1 MELARAY
8 AVLANDGQMPFLLS
22 LKEIVAEDGDI
33 RERRTIDF
41 SSVTSPAKAFLI
53 TSLLEGVVER
63 GTGKVLKR
71 FGIDFKCAGK
81 TGTTSEFRDS
91 WFVGYTTDLLTLVWV
106 GYDDNSPTGLIGAQG
121 AASIWAR
128 FMNLVR
134 PWIRPEEFDAPPGVV
149 EEMICPDSGQLATAH
164 CKEQKPEYFL
174 SGKQVEWLLHYS
186 RQVIKWPE

>member
-1 MELARAY
+1 
-8 AVLANDGQMPFLLS
+8 
-22 LKEIVAEDGDI
+22 VAENGDI

-63 GTGKVLKR
+63 GTGRVLKR
-71 FGIDFKCAGK
+71 LGIDFKCAGK
-81 TGTTSEFRDS
+81 TGTTNEFRDS

-121 AASIWAR
+121 AAGIWAQ

-134 PWIRPEEFDAPPGVV
+134 PWIRPEEFDTPPGVV
-149 EEMICPDSGQLATAH
+149 QEIICPDSCQLPTAR
-164 CKEQKPEYFL
+164 CKDQKLEYFL
-174 SGKQVEWLLHYS
+174 SENRSNGYCTIHG
-186 RQVIKWPE
+186 R